1 LVFQKAGRT
10 WKSEGQ
16 QYRRNGLQI
25 TIMQGAHPSFLP
37 VTPEEVRARGWTALD
52 VILVTGDSY
61 LDSPHVGVAV
71 IGKWLLAAG
80 YRVGVIPQPAV
91 TTGADIMRLGEPE
104 LFWGVTG
111 GGVDSLIANRTAS
124 GKRRRTDDFTAGG
137 INNRRPDRAVIV
149 YANLIRRHFPGTK
162 PIVLGGI
169 EASLRRLAHYDF
181 WSDQV
186 RRSILMD
193 AKADI
198 IVYGMGERAVRELA
212 AAFRS
217 GGDIADIRGICY
229 AAAEKKPG
237 FLELPS
243 WEETASDPAAL
254 EKMFLTFYGHQDSR
268 TARGLCQRQDNRW
281 LIHNPPA
288 APLTEEEMDGV
299 YGLEFARDVHP
310 CHKAAGAVRAL
321 ETIRFSIPTH
331 RGCYGECHFCAIAV
345 HEGRTVSSRS
355 EESIL
360 QEAVRIAAMPGFRGY
375 ILDVGGPTANMYGFE
390 CRRKLARGACPDR
403 RCLYPA
409 VCENLRP
416 DHRRQISL
424 LGKIRALP
432 GVKQAVVA
440 SGIRYDL
447 LLADK
452 KYGPQYLGEIVR
464 HHISGRLRIAPEHC
478 VPKVLRLM
486 GKPGVAPLLTFR
498 DLFYKFSRGAGKRQ
512 FLSPYFI
519 AAHPGCTAADMKSL
533 QLFATRELSLPPDQ
547 VQIFTPAPAT
557 ISTLMYATER
567 DPFTSRRIFVEK
579 TAAGR
584 ERQKQILVVKKTP
597 LKYGHPTG
605 PTIVKEETS
614 WPKTKTS
621 RRKPRRSPPRR

>member
-1 LVFQKAGRT
+1 
-10 WKSEGQ
+10 
-16 QYRRNGLQI
+16 
-25 TIMQGAHPSFLP
+25 MFLP
-37 VTPEEVRARGWTALD
+37 VTPEEVHALGWTALD

-80 YRVGVIPQPAV
+80 YRVGIIPQPDIN
-91 TTGADIMRLGEPE
+91 TGADITRLGEPR

-111 GGVDSLIANRTAS
+111 GCVDSLIANRTAS

-149 YANLIRRHFPGTK
+149 YANLIRRHFPKTK
-162 PIVLGGI
+162 PIVLGGV
-169 EASLRRLAHYDF
+169 EASLRRLSHYDF
-181 WSDQV
+181 WSDAI
-186 RRSILMD
+186 RKSIMMD
-193 AKADI
+193 AKADV

-254 EKMFLTFYGHQDSR
+254 EKMFLAFYGNQDSL
-268 TARGLCQRQDNRW
+268 TARGLSQRQDNRW

-288 APLTEEEMDGV
+288 APLTGAEMDAV
-299 YGLEFARDVHP
+299 YDLEFARDAHP
-310 CHKAAGAVRAL
+310 YHKGDGAVRAL
-321 ETIRFSIPTH
+321 ETIRYSLPTH

-345 HEGRTVSSRS
+345 HEGRTVSFRS

-360 QEAVRIAAMPGFRGY
+360 REAGRIAALPDFKGY
-375 ILDVGGPTANMYGFE
+375 LHDVGGPTANMYGFE
-390 CRRKLARGACPDR
+390 CRKKLSRGACPDR

-416 DHRRQISL
+416 DHRRQLSL
-424 LGKIRALP
+424 LRRIRALP

-447 LLADK
+447 LLADEK
-452 KYGPQYLGEIVR
+452 HGIPYLREIVR
-464 HHISGRLRIAPEHC
+464 HHVSGRLRIAPEHC
-478 VPKVLRLM
+478 VLKVLRHM
-486 GKPGVAPLLTFR
+486 GKPGVEPLLTFR
-498 DLFYKFSRGAGKRQ
+498 DLFYKFNRETGKRQ

-519 AAHPGCTAADMKSL
+519 AAHPGCTEADMKSL
-533 QLFATRELSLPPDQ
+533 RLFAERELSLPPDQ

-557 ISTLMYATER
+557 ISTLMYATGR

-579 TAAGR
+579 TAKGR
-584 ERQKQILVVKKTP
+584 ERQKQILVVKKES
-597 LKYGHPTG
+597 LKYGRQTEPT
-605 PTIVKEETS
+605 TKKEGKA
-614 WPKTKTS
+614 WPKTRTS
-621 RRKPRRSPPRR
+621 RKKPKRNPPKP

>member
-1 LVFQKAGRT
+1 V
-10 WKSEGQ
+10 
-16 QYRRNGLQI
+16 
-25 TIMQGAHPSFLP
+25 FLP
-37 VTPEEVRARGWTALD
+37 VTPEEVQALGWTALD
-52 VILVTGDSY
+52 IILVTGDSY
-61 LDSPHVGVAV
+61 LDSPHAGVAV

-80 YRVGVIPQPAV
+80 YRVGIIPQPA
-91 TTGADIMRLGEPE
+91 TAGGADIMRLGEPE

-124 GKRRRTDDFTAGG
+124 GRRRRADDFTAGG

-149 YANLIRRHFPGTK
+149 YANLIRRYFPRTK
-162 PIVLGGI
+162 PIVLGGV

-181 WSDQV
+181 WADAV
-186 RRSILMD
+186 RKSILMD
-193 AKADI
+193 AKADV

-217 GGDIADIRGICY
+217 GRDIADIRGICY
-229 AAAEKKPG
+229 LAAEKNPD
-237 FLELPS
+237 FLALPA
-243 WEETASDPAAL
+243 WEETASNPAAL
-254 EKMFLTFYGHQDSR
+254 EKMFLTFYGNQDYH
-268 TARGLCQRQDNRW
+268 TARGLCQRQDTRW

-288 APLTEEEMDGV
+288 APLTGAEMDAV
-299 YGLEFARDVHP
+299 YDLDFERDAHP
-310 CHKAAGAVRAL
+310 CHRRDGAVRAL
-321 ETIRFSIPTH
+321 ETIRYSIPTH

-360 QEAVRIAAMPGFRGY
+360 REAGRIAALPGFRGY
-375 ILDVGGPTANMYGFE
+375 IPDVGGPTANMYGFE
-390 CRRKLARGACPDR
+390 CRKKLARGACPDR

-416 DHRRQISL
+416 DHRRQLSL
-424 LGKIRALP
+424 LRKIRAIP

-447 LLADK
+447 LLADAK
-452 KYGPQYLGEIVR
+452 HGVSYLREIVR
-464 HHISGRLRIAPEHC
+464 HHVSGRLRIAPEHS
-478 VPKVLRLM
+478 VPGVLRLM
-486 GKPGVAPLLTFR
+486 GKPGVAPLLAFR
-498 DLFYKFSRGAGKRQ
+498 DLFHKFSRDAGKRQ

-533 QLFATRELSLPPDQ
+533 QLFAARELSLPPDQ
-547 VQIFTPAPAT
+547 AQIFTPAPAT

-567 DPFTSRRIFVEK
+567 DPFTGRPLMVEK

-584 ERQKQILVVKKTP
+584 DRQKQILVVKNSS
-597 LKYGHPTG
+597 LKYGHPAG
-605 PTIVKEETS
+605 PTIVKEGRS

-621 RRKPRRSPPRR
+621 RKKPRRNPPKR